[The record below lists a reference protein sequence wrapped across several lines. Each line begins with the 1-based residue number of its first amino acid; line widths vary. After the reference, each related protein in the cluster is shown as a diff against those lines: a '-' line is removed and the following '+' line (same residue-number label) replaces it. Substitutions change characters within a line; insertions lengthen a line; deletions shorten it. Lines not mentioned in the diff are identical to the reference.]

1 MGIAGSSAMTMSP
14 ILVESRT
21 RFQDSE
27 ETVAIEACVVAAVF
41 IMGVADMVPV
51 PDSVLTGE
59 ADCWVHPAARR
70 KAATSTHASSTVRI
84 GDDIVKR
91 WNDKKIEVAGQ

>member
-14 ILVESRT
+14 ILVETRT

-27 ETVAIEACVVAAVF
+27 ETVAIEVGVVAAVF

-51 PDSVLTGE
+51 PDSVLIGD

-70 KAATSTHASSTVRI
+70 NAATSTHASITVRT
-84 GDDIVKR
+84 GDDIVKH
-91 WNDKKIEVAGQ
+91 WNVKKIEVAGQ